1 MITISHRCFADPD
14 DLQSGIRDLNVE
26 YKVMERGDFHAGLL
40 AIDTGSVLLQYGR
53 VSLARIMRIAMLP
66 GKFALTGWIGSGP
79 LPIVRGIQMLPGEM
93 KVSAPGGETVQRNA
107 PGNDTLSVTMSPDHL
122 NCAARALIGRPLDVG
137 SGRIVRPAP
146 GAAARFLSL
155 ANRASKMIEMAG
167 SVPPG
172 TEATRAFSEAATRA
186 VLGCLVGGEVRSR
199 PVSTGDHVKIMAKFM
214 DAVEANLDQPL
225 YVTDLCV
232 LVGVSARLLRQ
243 CCQEALG
250 MSPHRFLVLRRLQ
263 LARRALMRV
272 GPRGTSVTAV
282 ATEFGFWELGR
293 FAVMYRRAFGES
305 PSGTLRRFR
314 ASSGYSDSRD
324 PGLGDR
330 TSRSRRYVN
339 EGVRARARRTVHRP
353 RLRRSI

>member
-1 MITISHRCFADPD
+1 MIAMSQRAFADPD
-14 DLQSGIRDLNVE
+14 DLQTGIRGANVE

-53 VSLARIMRIAMLP
+53 VSLARIMRIALPP

-79 LPIVRGIQMLPGEM
+79 LPIVRGMQMLAGEF

-107 PGNDTLSVTMSPDHL
+107 PGNDTLSVMASPDHL
-122 NCAARALIGRPLDVG
+122 NCAAHALIGRPFDVR
-137 SGRIVRPAP
+137 SGRIVRPSP
-146 GAAARFLSL
+146 DAAARFLSL
-155 ANRASKMIEMAG
+155 ANRASRMIQMAG

-172 TEATRAFSEAATRA
+172 TEATRAFTEAATRA
-186 VLGCLVGGEVRSR
+186 LLACLVGGEVGSR
-199 PVSTGDHVKIMAKFM
+199 PVSMGDHAKIMARFM

-263 LARRALMRV
+263 LARRALMRN
-272 GPRGTSVTAV
+272 GARSTSVTAV

-305 PSGTLRRFR
+305 PSVTLRRFR
-314 ASSGYSDSRD
+314 AASGCSDSLQPSSGHH
-324 PGLGDR
+324 
-330 TSRSRRYVN
+330 TSRVGEMSSR
-339 EGVRARARRTVHRP
+339 A
-353 RLRRSI
+353 